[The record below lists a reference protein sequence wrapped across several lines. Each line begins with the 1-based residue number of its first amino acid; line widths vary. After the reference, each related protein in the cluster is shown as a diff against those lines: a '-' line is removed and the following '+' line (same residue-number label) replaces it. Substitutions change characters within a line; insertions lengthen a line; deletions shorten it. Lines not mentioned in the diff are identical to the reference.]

1 MYAEAFEAAGALDRL
16 EGFAA
21 HHGADFY
28 GLPRNRE
35 KITLVRESWTVPATL
50 PYVAGD
56 ALVPL
61 RAGEP
66 VAWKLQAES

>member
-1 MYAEAFEAAGALDRL
+1 MMSTTAMI
-16 EGFAA
+16 
-21 HHGADFY
+21 
-28 GLPRNRE
+28 P
-35 KITLVRESWTVPATL
+35 TVPATL